1 MIGFLR
7 NVFIKDLGLKLFA
20 LAWAVLIWATV
31 QFAISRGI
39 TGVPQSGPT
48 ATIFERNKITTN
60 RQSPPATPT
69 PLPVQFTFSNL
80 PVLKMSA
87 ARDVLALTVQPEH
100 VDVTVQGEEHLI
112 QQLTGRDIRVTVDVM
127 GITAARGLRKR
138 VEVITPP
145 GITLVRVVPENV
157 DIIVPTP

>member
-1 MIGFLR
+1 
-7 NVFIKDLGLKLFA
+7 
-20 LAWAVLIWATV
+20 
-31 QFAISRGI
+31 
-39 TGVPQSGPT
+39 
-48 ATIFERNKITTN
+48 
-60 RQSPPATPT
+60 
-69 PLPVQFTFSNL
+69 
-80 PVLKMSA
+80 MSA